1 MPVSSEAIF
10 EIKQTLLD
18 AIDND
23 TLNLP
28 TLPEVAVEIR
38 KVASSPDA
46 AVKDLCK
53 VLETDPTVAASVIK
67 VANSPLFRGN
77 GKIDN
82 LRAAATRLGTRYT
95 ANFATG
101 VAMRQLFNAK
111 SPFINQ
117 LMVETWNISTSVAA
131 SAQVQSR
138 LHPRLYP
145 DRASLAGLTH
155 RIGVL
160 PILSY
165 AENSGTLIDDPAA
178 MQQLIDVVHQD
189 VGTRILE
196 AWQFPDDLINVPCDY
211 LLFERDIPEP
221 DYADLVTVAILLD
234 KKISDAMNIHV
245 DFDTVKAFERLG
257 IAAQQD
263 GDEDQAQ
270 MIEHIE
276 IAAAA
281 FG

>member
-117 LMVETWNISTSVAA
+117 LMVSK
-131 SAQVQSR
+131 
-138 LHPRLYP
+138 
-145 DRASLAGLTH
+145 
-155 RIGVL
+155 
-160 PILSY
+160 
-165 AENSGTLIDDPAA
+165 
-178 MQQLIDVVHQD
+178 
-189 VGTRILE
+189 RILVIHQMFVE
-196 AWQFPDDLINVPCDY
+196 LTLYHRF
-211 LLFERDIPEP
+211 LLM
-221 DYADLVTVAILLD
+221 VTVLVV
-234 KKISDAMNIHV
+234 M
-245 DFDTVKAFERLG
+245 
-257 IAAQQD
+257 
-263 GDEDQAQ
+263 
-270 MIEHIE
+270 MI
-276 IAAAA
+276 
-281 FG
+281 